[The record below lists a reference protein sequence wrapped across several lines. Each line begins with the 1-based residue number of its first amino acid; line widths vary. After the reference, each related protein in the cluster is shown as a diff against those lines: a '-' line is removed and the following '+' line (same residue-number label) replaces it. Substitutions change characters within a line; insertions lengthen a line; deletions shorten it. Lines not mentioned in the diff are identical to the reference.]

1 MSIFQL
7 FGPSKREVVNINYI
21 DSDPYGCTL
30 FSRAL
35 PKSLS
40 TCFYFQVDIGTSE
53 PATLSYLAFEGA
65 TKKNK
70 PSINNG
76 DVVYAKI
83 VTASK
88 DMEPEL
94 VCVDAYGNKAGL
106 GQLTGTVTN
115 MTLKVTSMILIFQ
128 SSYK

>member
-1 MSIFQL
+1 M
-7 FGPSKREVVNINYI
+7 
-21 DSDPYGCTL
+21 
-30 FSRAL
+30 
-35 PKSLS
+35 
-40 TCFYFQVDIGTSE
+40 
-53 PATLSYLAFEGA
+53 SYLAFEGA

-128 SSYK
+128 SSYKLFLTARRRGSKRTYVTSQDLFEFFSQNAFEQV